1 MSVDTT
7 TTVAVITPRAPR
19 RLTLRHLGTPAAL
32 AVVLAALYLWV
43 SSLKLDS
50 IERRTLNRDYIL
62 QRITEHLRLSFTAA
76 ALVLLIAVPLGI
88 LLTRP
93 ATRRVTPFVLAVANV
108 GQAIP
113 AIGLLVLLTIRFDVG
128 FGTAIVGLVASS
140 ILPVLRNTIIGI
152 DQVDR
157 SLVEIARGMGMRPRQ
172 VLVGIELTLAVPAI
186 LGGLRTALVFAVGT
200 ATIVTFVNAGG
211 LGDMIVNGI
220 KLQRMPVLI
229 TGSVLACC
237 IAFLLDWLGRLA
249 EDLLRP
255 RGL

>member
-1 MSVDTT
+1 
-7 TTVAVITPRAPR
+7 
-19 RLTLRHLGTPAAL
+19 
-32 AVVLAALYLWV
+32 VVLAALYLWV
-43 SSLKLDS
+43 SSLNLDS

-76 ALVLLIAVPLGI
+76 ALVVLIAVPLGI
-88 LLTRP
+88 LLTRR
-93 ATRRVTPFVLAVANV
+93 ATRRVTPLVLAVANV

-128 FGTAIVGLVASS
+128 FGTAIFGLVASS

-157 SLVEIARGMGMRPRQ
+157 SLVETARGMGMRPRQ

-200 ATIVTFVNAGG
+200 ATIATFVNAGG

-220 KLQRMPVLI
+220 KLQRLPVLI

-237 IAFLLDWLGRLA
+237 IAFLLDWLGKLA
-249 EDLLRP
+249 EDVLRP
-255 RGL
+255 AGL